1 MHTSRIGVLAATA
14 AVVLLLTACVATPP
28 KQAAPVDTPPVSSN
42 EKLSADGL
50 FAFGKSSLDD
60 LSIEGRAQLDALAT
74 RLLTGRP
81 FEIVHVIGH
90 SDRIG
95 NAKANLDLSN
105 KRAIAVRKYLV
116 EKGVPADRI
125 TAVGRGAVEPI
136 VTCDDV
142 GGDALI
148 ACLAPNRRVEI
159 RVVAAQ

>member
-1 MHTSRIGVLAATA
+1 MNTPRTGVFAAA
-14 AVVLLLTACVATPP
+14 AAVLLLAACAATPP
-28 KQAAPVDTPPVSSN
+28 KAAAPADATPATAN

-60 LSIEGRAQLDALAT
+60 LSSEGRAQLDALAS

-95 NAKANLDLSN
+95 SPKANLDLSN
-105 KRAIAVRKYLV
+105 RRATAVRKYLV
-116 EKGVPADRI
+116 EKGVPAERI

-136 VTCDDV
+136 VACDDV
-142 GGDALI
+142 SGDALI

-159 RVVAAQ
+159 RVVAAG

>member
-1 MHTSRIGVLAATA
+1 MNTPRNGAFVTTA
-14 AVVLLLTACVATPP
+14 AIALLMAACATTPKPTAPMAEQPAL
-28 KQAAPVDTPPVSSN
+28 QN

-60 LSIEGRAQLDALAT
+60 LSGEGRAQLDGLAS
-74 RLLTGRP
+74 RLLAGRP

-105 KRAIAVRKYLV
+105 RRAVTVRNYLV
-116 EKGVPADRI
+116 QHGIPADRI
-125 TAVGRGAVEPI
+125 TAVGRGNVEPL

-142 GGDALI
+142 RGEALI

-159 RVVAAQ
+159 RVISAR